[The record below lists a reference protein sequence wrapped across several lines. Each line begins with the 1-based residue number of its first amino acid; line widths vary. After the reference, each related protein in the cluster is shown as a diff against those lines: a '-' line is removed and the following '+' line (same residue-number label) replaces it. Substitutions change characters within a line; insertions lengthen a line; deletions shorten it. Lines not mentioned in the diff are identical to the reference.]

1 MNNLVF
7 KNCKRSSLSAIF
19 LVVLWLLA
27 SPGQAAVAK
36 DNPVHIVSDTLEAYQ
51 QQKKV
56 VFIGHVVAKQGELT
70 IRGDRLTVFYVE
82 EGNSGPNEEGLAG
95 KIDRVVV
102 DGNVKITQKKV
113 VATGEHVVYF
123 SKENKIVLTGKP
135 RVEKGKDFVLG
146 DKITLY
152 LDSEKSVVE
161 GGPSGP
167 VEATIYSSSNGDLG
181 GKVGD

>member
-1 MNNLVF
+1 MNNLVV
-7 KNCKRSSLSAIF
+7 KNCRRYSLSAIF
-19 LVVLWLLA
+19 VVVLWLLA
-27 SPGQAAVAK
+27 SPGQAAVAQ

-56 VFIGHVVAKQGELT
+56 IFIGHVVAKQGELT
-70 IRGDRLTVFYVE
+70 IRGDRLTVFYLE
-82 EGNSGPNEEGLAG
+82 EGNPGSNEESLAG

-102 DGNVKITQKKV
+102 DGNVNITQKKV

-123 SKENKIVLTGKP
+123 SKENKVVLTGKP
-135 RVEKGKDFVLG
+135 KVEKGKDFIQG
-146 DKITLY
+146 DKITLF
-152 LDSEKSVVE
+152 LDSEKSIVE

-167 VEATIYSSSNGDLG
+167 VEATIYSSTGGGLG